1 MAVTYFIGLNE
12 KENHDFDTEKFNRD
26 IKQRFPNVIISES
39 SEYNYNI
46 LWEDD
51 ADEYKFNLSMERN
64 RCAFAIDYFNSANR
78 IYDYAKFIIWL
89 RSYFPVGKEVIL
101 CDESYNRSLVLSGG
115 ISVDKIVG
123 VLE

>member
-26 IKQRFPNVIISES
+26 IKQRFPNVIISER

-46 LWEDD
+46 FWEDD

-64 RCAFAIDYFNSANR
+64 RCAFAIEYFNSDDR
-78 IYDYAKFIIWL
+78 IFDYARFILWL

-101 CDESYNRSLVLSGG
+101 CDESYSRSLVLGQC
-115 ISVDKIVG
+115 ISVDNFVE
-123 VLE
+123 VLD

>member
-101 CDESYNRSLVLSGG
+101 CDESYNRSLVLGQD
-115 ISVDKIVG
+115 ISIDKIVG

>member
-26 IKQRFPNVIISES
+26 IKQRFPNVIISKS

>member
-26 IKQRFPNVIISES
+26 IKQRFPNVIISEC

>member
-26 IKQRFPNVIISES
+26 IKQRFPNVIISEN

-46 LWEDD
+46 FWEDD
-51 ADEYKFNLSMERN
+51 ADEYKFNLSMKKN
-64 RCAFAIDYFNSANR
+64 RCAFAIEYFNSDDR
-78 IYDYAKFIIWL
+78 IFDYAKFILWL

-101 CDESYNRSLVLSGG
+101 CDESYSRSLVLGQG
-115 ISVDKIVG
+115 ISVEKIVG